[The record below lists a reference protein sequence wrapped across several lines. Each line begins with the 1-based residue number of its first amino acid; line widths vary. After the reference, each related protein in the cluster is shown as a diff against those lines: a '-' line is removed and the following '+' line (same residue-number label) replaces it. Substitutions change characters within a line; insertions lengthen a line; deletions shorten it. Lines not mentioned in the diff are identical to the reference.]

1 MSEKGTIVAT
11 GVSSPLSAPDPAQLD
26 DFYRR
31 YFLPLV
37 RRATWKHRLEKEDAR
52 DIVQEAFLI
61 ALVKLDPQRNPKAWL
76 IQVVDHLSVN
86 FQRKVIRRAKLV
98 SRWSPADAGLAAKE
112 LTREGVEV
120 DESRLAALPFRL
132 PVQWVNRPHLDFRGY
147 AGTVASGS
155 VARKCPASPDS

>member
-1 MSEKGTIVAT
+1 MH
-11 GVSSPLSAPDPAQLD
+11 SPSVPDPALLD

-52 DIVQEAFLI
+52 DVVQEAFLI

-98 SRWSPADAGLAAKE
+98 SRWSPADAGVALGE
-112 LTREGVEV
+112 RTREGGEV
-120 DESRLAALPFRL
+120 GDGADDP
-132 PVQWVNRPHLDFRGY
+132 
-147 AGTVASGS
+147 SGGEY
-155 VARKCPASPDS
+155 

>member
-1 MSEKGTIVAT
+1 MSEKRKGFAAEL
-11 GVSSPLSAPDPAQLD
+11 PAPSAPDPAVFD
-26 DFYRR
+26 DFYQR

-52 DIVQEAFLI
+52 DVVQEAFLI

-98 SRWSPADAGLAAKE
+98 SRWSPADAGVATGERSPGGAE
-112 LTREGVEV
+112 AE
-120 DESRLAALPFRL
+120 DETYDS
-132 PVQWVNRPHLDFRGY
+132 
-147 AGTVASGS
+147 SGGEY
-155 VARKCPASPDS
+155 

>member
-1 MSEKGTIVAT
+1 VSEKGKGRTA
-11 GVSSPLSAPDPAQLD
+11 GLPSPSAADPTPFD

-52 DIVQEAFLI
+52 DVVQEAFLI

-98 SRWSPADAGLAAKE
+98 SRWSPADAGVAIAE
-112 LTREGVEV
+112 RIREGAEA
-120 DESRLAALPFRL
+120 DEETYDS
-132 PVQWVNRPHLDFRGY
+132 
-147 AGTVASGS
+147 SGGEY
-155 VARKCPASPDS
+155 

>member
-1 MSEKGTIVAT
+1 MP
-11 GVSSPLSAPDPAQLD
+11 SPSVTDPALLD

-52 DIVQEAFLI
+52 DVVQEAFLI

-86 FQRKVIRRAKLV
+86 FQRKAIRRAKLV
-98 SRWSPADAGLAAKE
+98 SRWAPVDAGIAQSE
-112 LTREGVEV
+112 RTREGEEMSEGGN
-120 DESRLAALPFRL
+120 DP
-132 PVQWVNRPHLDFRGY
+132 
-147 AGTVASGS
+147 SGGEY
-155 VARKCPASPDS
+155 